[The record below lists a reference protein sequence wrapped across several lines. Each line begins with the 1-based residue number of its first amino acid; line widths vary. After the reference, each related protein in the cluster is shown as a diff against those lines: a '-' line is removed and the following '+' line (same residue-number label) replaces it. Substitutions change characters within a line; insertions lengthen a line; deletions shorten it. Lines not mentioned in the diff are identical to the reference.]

1 MWGCS
6 VPQPTAG
13 MAVGFMV
20 LSCSADGQ
28 LKVLHGRESA
38 VPARG
43 SSSHNKSITSCA
55 GEG

>member
-43 SSSHNKSITSCA
+43 SSSHNKSITSCV
-55 GEG
+55 GGV